1 MSTTTINPNT
11 SMLVDIQYVRANK
24 RAGTPDCLY
33 TIYKD
38 LETGKKH
45 VMTMENPSMPI
56 YFEKEEFIDHKYPQD
71 YKEKDKCKMEVVK
84 YKDIPFVIAEHMG
97 DSGKAFLQNIFETRN
112 YAELSM
118 INTYPY
124 VFGHD
129 YDIRTYYRH
138 AWKKRASENIIPQI
152 SKSFLDIECDSF
164 DSAGF
169 PNPQNNPIDLVTVI
183 DGEKKKSYTFA
194 LVNRQYKPATM
205 YGNTSPIKSDKMNDF
220 FDKKEEYRKKMYDSR
235 HEQEKALMND
245 LDGLKKELHEMFD
258 ETYGSFDYNFYF
270 YEDEREMLIHLFQCI
285 HMISPDF
292 LMIWNISFDIPYI
305 LERMRTLG
313 INPEDIICEEEFKAK
328 ECYFKKD
335 MHNFEIKNKCDWFH
349 VTSKTV
355 YIDQMELYAAV
366 RKGREE
372 LRSTKLNFIG
382 EKEVNDS
389 KLDYSEDGNIKT
401 VGYVNYRRYFIYNI
415 KDVLLQYGIE
425 RSTEDCE
432 TLYASTYS
440 NITAYEDNFKQT
452 VTLRNVQYRI
462 YDDFGLI
469 PGANIN
475 QILLQRDMR
484 MHPEK
489 YDAKNKKKDP
499 SYEGAL
505 VGNTLLIQR
514 FGKMMYGK
522 RTNYMFDYSID
533 FDMKAFYPSTIYV
546 LNIAPST
553 LIFKATVLAD
563 NYDVR
568 GGDIPFHGFTD
579 NQLVKTNN
587 DSFTGDIASEIFDN
601 FQTGNI
607 LSTAHKFLN
616 LPTVA
621 ELEKELCSK
630 LGKQAVA

>member
-194 LVNRQYKPATM
+194 LVNRQYKPAAM
-205 YGNTSPIKSDKMNDF
+205 YGNTSPIKSDKMNDL

-432 TLYASTYS
+432 TLYTSTYS

-630 LGKQAVA
+630 LGNQAVA

>member
-1 MSTTTINPNT
+1 MTTTTINPNT

-45 VMTMENPSMPI
+45 VMAMENPSMPI

-194 LVNRQYKPATM
+194 LVNRQYKPSVM
-205 YGNTSPIKSDKMNDF
+205 YGHTSPIKSDKMNDL

-258 ETYGSFDYNFYF
+258 DTYGSFDYNFYF

-313 INPEDIICEEEFKAK
+313 INPEDIICEEEFKYK

-401 VGYVNYRRYFIYNI
+401 VGYVNYRKYFIYNI

-432 TLYASTYS
+432 TLYTSTYS

-489 YDAKNKKKDP
+489 YNEKNKKKDP

-616 LPTVA
+616 LPTVS
-621 ELEKELCSK
+621 ELEKELRGK
-630 LGKQAVA
+630 LGKRAVA

>member
-194 LVNRQYKPATM
+194 LVNRQYKPAVM

-258 ETYGSFDYNFYF
+258 ETYGGFDYNFYF

-313 INPEDIICEEEFKAK
+313 INPEDIICEEEFKYK

-432 TLYASTYS
+432 TLYTSTYS

-621 ELEKELCSK
+621 ELEKELRSK

>member
-355 YIDQMELYAAV
+355 YIDQMKLYAAV

-432 TLYASTYS
+432 TLYTSTYS

>member
-432 TLYASTYS
+432 TLYTSTYS

-489 YDAKNKKKDP
+489 YDVKNKKKDP

-630 LGKQAVA
+630 LGNQAVA

>member
-313 INPEDIICEEEFKAK
+313 INPEDIICDEEFKAK

-432 TLYASTYS
+432 TLYTSTYS

>member
-194 LVNRQYKPATM
+194 LINRQYKPATM

-432 TLYASTYS
+432 TLYTSTYS

-630 LGKQAVA
+630 LGNQAVA

>member
-138 AWKKRASENIIPQI
+138 AWKKRATENIIPQI

-432 TLYASTYS
+432 TLYTSTYS